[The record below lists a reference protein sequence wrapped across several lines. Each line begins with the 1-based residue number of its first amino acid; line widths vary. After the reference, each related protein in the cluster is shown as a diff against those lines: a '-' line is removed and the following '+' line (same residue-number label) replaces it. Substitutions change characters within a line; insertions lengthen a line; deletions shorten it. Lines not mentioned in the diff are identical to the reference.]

1 MYCRC
6 FYQYRQTKTDTSST
20 AYIKYSCYKKT
31 YTDCLIEGLKLR
43 LDNNGF
49 VLANENL
56 LQTNGGATGTPNSCS
71 YADIA
76 VACLDQ
82 ALM

>member
-1 MYCRC
+1 M
-6 FYQYRQTKTDTSST
+6 
-20 AYIKYSCYKKT
+20 
-31 YTDCLIEGLKLR
+31 
-43 LDNNGF
+43 
-49 VLANENL
+49 LANENL
-56 LQTNGGATGTPNSCS
+56 LQTNAAVTGTPNSCS